1 VKYATC
7 FFSVNDT
14 HYPVETAPR
23 GQSLIPCYR
32 QPCSSNR
39 RQERHG
45 TGKASQKH
53 VPALTQCRPSC
64 CVLKLRGSFRHTA
77 VRACVSCVSWV
88 QRGVPGTF
96 QRAKG

>member
-32 QPCSSNR
+32 QPGSSNR

-45 TGKASQKH
+45 TGQAPPKTRARSDP
-53 VPALTQCRPSC
+53 VPAELL
-64 CVLKLRGSFRHTA
+64 CVE
-77 VRACVSCVSWV
+77 
-88 QRGVPGTF
+88 
-96 QRAKG
+96 AKGVLSPHSRAGVGLLCVVSTERRAWNLSASKR